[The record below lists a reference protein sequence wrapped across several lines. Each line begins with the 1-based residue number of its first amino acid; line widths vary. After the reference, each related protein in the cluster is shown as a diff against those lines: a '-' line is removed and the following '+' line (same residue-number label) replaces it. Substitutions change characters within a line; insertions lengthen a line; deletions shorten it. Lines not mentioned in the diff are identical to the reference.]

1 MSRMQEARTSRKL
14 TQGHVAKLLKEVE
27 PRLDTPL
34 VSKYEAG
41 ICLPTKR
48 QIEKLESI
56 YGLDRTEMYAV
67 EDLDLLEIGPKLTAP
82 ENALTGGRP
91 KDKRAREF
99 FRKCF
104 RISREHEARL
114 PDDLLSVCGFA
125 SWQSWFD
132 WAIRMLEAQYAENV
146 RKSRAS

>member
-1 MSRMQEARTSRKL
+1 MSKMQEARIGKKM
-14 TQGHVAKLLKEVE
+14 TQETVAKLLKEVE

-34 VSKYEAG
+34 ISKYEAG

-56 YGLDRTEMYAV
+56 YGLDRTALYDV
-67 EDLDLLEIGPKLTAP
+67 EELDLLEIGPKLSAP

-114 PDDLLSVCGFA
+114 PEDLLSVCGFA

-146 RKSRAS
+146 CKFRAS